1 MTVRAKVGFTLQT
14 LGIAV
19 LLASAIIKLPL
30 FFPILGFGALCV
42 GAYKVIIKQ

>member
-1 MTVRAKVGFTLQT
+1 MTMRSKVGFALQG

-19 LLASAIIKLPL
+19 LVASAGIKLPL
-30 FFPILGFGALCV
+30 FFPVFGFGALCV